1 VTLID
6 TPGFDDTFRS
16 DQEILNLI
24 GNFLKATYARNIL
37 LTGVIYLHRITDSRM
52 QGLSL
57 RSLRTLR
64 MMCGLSNYNN
74 VAIATTMWSAI
85 SNSKEAGERESQLTH
100 SDYVAQL
107 IKGGAKVYR
116 HDKEGQ
122 SAREIVRQLLPKQN
136 RARQTQEEL
145 KGPGVE
151 ESTSAGTYAKELE
164 EIRRRYEE
172 QIHVLQRQVAIGKA
186 ENQEINHRYEEQIL
200 VLQRQVAIGK
210 AQNQEIN
217 HRYEEQIRLLQR
229 QVAIGKAQNQEIQR
243 GYEEQIRVL
252 QRQVMMGEAE
262 NHEIRRRYEEQIRVL
277 QR

>member
-1 VTLID
+1 MTLID
-6 TPGFDDTFRS
+6 TPGFDDTLRS
-16 DQEILNLI
+16 GQETFILI
-24 GNFLKATYARNIL
+24 GNFLKATYARNIS

-64 MMCGLSNYNN
+64 MMCGPSNYN

-85 SNSKEAGERESQLTH
+85 SNSKEADELESQLTH
-100 SDYVAQL
+100 SDDVAQL

-116 HDKEGQ
+116 HDKKEQ

-164 EIRRRYEE
+164 EIRRTHEEQIRVLQYQVAMEREEIKRKYEE
-172 QIHVLQRQVAIGKA
+172 QIRVLRREVAMGKA
-186 ENQEINHRYEEQIL
+186 ENQEINHRYEEQI
-200 VLQRQVAIGK
+200 
-210 AQNQEIN
+210 
-217 HRYEEQIRLLQR
+217 
-229 QVAIGKAQNQEIQR
+229 
-243 GYEEQIRVL
+243 RVL
-252 QRQVMMGEAE
+252 QREVAMERAE
-262 NHEIRRRYEEQIRVL
+262 RNQEREDIKRRCITQ
-277 QR
+277 